1 MYFYSKSYINGK
13 AGPQGTLQGQNY
25 TSLPALQP
33 MLILI
38 EGVYKL
44 WALQLPD
51 LGDVTGFPVSVT
63 GPTVN
68 DKTRYF
74 VGGTLMQRPGLT
86 MVGDSI
92 IAGFGGHCDSMNFT
106 GMLVTVSKT
115 PGKGVTSIYAMEA
128 APGQKIQFSSTISY
142 RSPLTVD
149 RSGAPAQGP
158 DWTTAKGGKAGI
170 WQSGMGIA
178 TDLENNR
185 VFFATG

>member
-1 MYFYSKSYINGK
+1 MYFYSKGYINGK
-13 AGPQGTLQGQNY
+13 AGPQGTLLGQDCH
-25 TSLPALQP
+25 LLLALEH
-33 MLILI
+33 MLISI
-38 EGVYKL
+38 VGIYKL

-51 LGDVTGFPVSVT
+51 LGDVPGFPVSVT

-92 IAGFGGHCDSMNFT
+92 VAGFGGHCDSMNYT

-128 APGQKIQFSSTISY
+128 SPGQKFLH
-142 RSPLTVD
+142 SPV
-149 RSGAPAQGP
+149 
-158 DWTTAKGGKAGI
+158 I
-170 WQSGMGIA
+170 
-178 TDLENNR
+178 
-185 VFFATG
+185 